1 MKQKLA
7 IAFFSAAIFFA
18 PQAFATGMFQP
29 DGVSPVDPQGEA
41 QQSQQKV
48 QLPPDPEGRAE
59 NLRLQGKC
67 LDALPILRTLE
78 ARSHDDITQFNLGQ
92 CLLDLS
98 TAERDSARAASLKR
112 EGAAWVLKAAN
123 DGLPNAQF
131 SLVSVYL
138 DGAGVPRDPIEAG
151 KWSLIYHSNGTRLA
165 IGMHDISSDLQ
176 ARLDSVLT
184 DHSWAQA
191 QSRADE
197 WTPNAPKVDD

>member
-1 MKQKLA
+1 MKRKLA
-7 IAFFSAAIFFA
+7 IAFFSAAISFA

-29 DGVSPVDPQGEA
+29 DGVTPIDPQGEA
-41 QQSQQKV
+41 EHGPSV
-48 QLPPDPEGRAE
+48 QLPPDPEGKAE

-67 LDALPILRTLE
+67 LDALPILRALE

-98 TAERDSARAASLKR
+98 NSEPDAQRAASLKR
-112 EGAAWVLKAAN
+112 QGAAWVLKAAN

-165 IGMHDISSDLQ
+165 IGMHDITSDLQ
-176 ARLDSVLT
+176 ARLDSALT
-184 DHSWAQA
+184 DHTWTEA